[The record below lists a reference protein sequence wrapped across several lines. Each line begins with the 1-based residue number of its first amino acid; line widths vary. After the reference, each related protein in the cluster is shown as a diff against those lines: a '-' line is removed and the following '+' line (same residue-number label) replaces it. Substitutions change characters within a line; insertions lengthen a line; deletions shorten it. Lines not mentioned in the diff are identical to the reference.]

1 MTFFYEKSGY
11 IGNLI
16 NRIIRVDIDYSY
28 SATVTA
34 NRYSSF
40 ITINFKELTTSDLF
54 PESSSLL
61 RDTITPYVQKIF
73 APFSFS
79 CLIEIIF
86 I

>member
-1 MTFFYEKSGY
+1 MTFFYEKSGH
-11 IGNLI
+11 IGNLV
-16 NRIIRVDIDYSY
+16 NRIIRVNIDYAY

-34 NRYSSF
+34 NKYPSF
-40 ITINFKELTTSDLF
+40 ITVNFKELTTSDLF

-79 CLIEIIF
+79 VIIEILF